1 MKYITIFGSSRCVQG
16 DQEYI
21 FAESL
26 GNMLGKLGHNVA
38 TGGYQGTM
46 EAISKGASK
55 YNVSVIG
62 VTVPSLFSNMSKDS
76 FEVKANEFINK
87 EIKTESLSSRIH
99 HLLENSKAI
108 IVLPGKIG
116 TLTELIVAWNTNYLY
131 NISKDKDVIP
141 IFLKKDYWKEIID
154 NMPEDMELSNN
165 FLEYYENV
173 EDLEKFIEKL
183 D

>member
-1 MKYITIFGSSRCVQG
+1 MILRKTLIFSQNR
-16 DQEYI
+16 D
-21 FAESL
+21 L
-26 GNMLGKLGHNVA
+26 LGHA
-38 TGGYQGTM
+38 KP
-46 EAISKGASK
+46 SK
-55 YNVSVIG
+55 
-62 VTVPSLFSNMSKDS
+62 TTCFSMMITKNDRARRRS
-76 FEVKANEFINK
+76 K
-87 EIKTESLSSRIH
+87 EIQTESLSDRIH

-116 TLTELIVAWNTNYLY
+116 TLTELFVAWNTNYLY
-131 NISKDKDVIP
+131 NISNDKDVVP

-165 FLEYYENV
+165 FFEYYEND

>member
-1 MKYITIFGSSRCVQG
+1 MKHITIFGSSRCVKG

-46 EAISKGASK
+46 EAVSKGASK
-55 YNVSVIG
+55 HRVSVIG

>member
-154 NMPEDMELSNN
+154 NMPKDMELSNN

>member
-141 IFLKKDYWKEIID
+141 IFLKKDYWKGIID

>member
-16 DQEYI
+16 EQEYI

-55 YNVSVIG
+55 HNVSVIG

-141 IFLKKDYWKEIID
+141 IFLKKKYWKEIID
-154 NMPEDMELSNN
+154 NMPRDMELDSN
-165 FLEYYENV
+165 FLKYYKNV
-173 EDLEKFIEKL
+173 EELEKFIEKL

>member
-1 MKYITIFGSSRCVQG
+1 MKHITVFGSSRCVKG

-21 FAESL
+21 FAESI
-26 GNMLGKLGHNVA
+26 GSMLGKLGLNVA

-55 YNVSVIG
+55 HAVSVIG

-76 FEVKANEFINK
+76 FEVKANEYISK
-87 EIKTESLSSRIH
+87 EIQTESLSDRIH

-131 NISKDKDVIP
+131 NISNDKDVIP
-141 IFLKKDYWKEIID
+141 IFLKKDYWKDIID

>member
-1 MKYITIFGSSRCVQG
+1 MKHVTVFGSSRCVKG

-21 FAESL
+21 FAESI

-46 EAISKGASK
+46 EAISKGAGK
-55 YNVSVIG
+55 HAVSVIG

-76 FEVKANEFINK
+76 FEVKANEYINK
-87 EIKTESLSSRIH
+87 EIKAESLSDRIH
-99 HLLENSKAI
+99 HLLKNSKAI

-131 NISKDKDVIP
+131 NISNDKEVCQ
-141 IFLKKDYWKEIID
+141 F
-154 NMPEDMELSNN
+154 
-165 FLEYYENV
+165 F
-173 EDLEKFIEKL
+173 
-183 D
+183 

>member
-1 MKYITIFGSSRCVQG
+1 VKYITIFGSSRCVQG

-154 NMPEDMELSNN
+154 NMPKDMELSNN

>member
-1 MKYITIFGSSRCVQG
+1 MKHITIFGSSRCVKG

-55 YNVSVIG
+55 HNVSVIG
-62 VTVPSLFSNMSKDS
+62 VTVPSLFSNMSKNS
-76 FEVKANEFINK
+76 FEVKANKFINK
-87 EIKTESLSSRIH
+87 EIKTESLSIRIH

-141 IFLKKDYWKEIID
+141 IFLKKKYWKEIID
-154 NMPEDMELSNN
+154 NMPKDMELNSN
-165 FLEYYENV
+165 FFEYYKNV
-173 EDLEKFIEKL
+173 EELEKFIEKL

>member
-1 MKYITIFGSSRCVQG
+1 MKHITVFGSSRCVKG

-21 FAESL
+21 FAESI
-26 GNMLGKLGHNVA
+26 GSMLGKLGLNVA

-55 YNVSVIG
+55 HAVSVIG

-76 FEVKANEFINK
+76 FEVKANEYISK
-87 EIKTESLSSRIH
+87 EIQTESLSDRIH

-131 NISKDKDVIP
+131 NISNDKDVIP
-141 IFLKKDYWKEIID
+141 IFLKKDYWKDIID

-165 FLEYYENV
+165 FLKYYENV
-173 EDLEKFIEKL
+173 GDLEKFIEKL

>member
-1 MKYITIFGSSRCVQG
+1 MKHITVFGSSRCVKG

-21 FAESL
+21 FAESI
-26 GNMLGKLGHNVA
+26 GSMLGKLGLNVA

-55 YNVSVIG
+55 HAVSVIG

-76 FEVKANEFINK
+76 FEVKANEYISK
-87 EIKTESLSSRIH
+87 EIQTESLSDRIH

-131 NISKDKDVIP
+131 NISNDKDVIP

-165 FLEYYENV
+165 FLKYYENV
-173 EDLEKFIEKL
+173 GDLEKFIEKL

>member
-55 YNVSVIG
+55 HNVSVIG

-141 IFLKKDYWKEIID
+141 IFLKKKYWKEIID
-154 NMPEDMELSNN
+154 NMPKDMELNSN
-165 FLEYYENV
+165 FFEYYKNV
-173 EDLEKFIEKL
+173 EELEKFIEKL

>member
-1 MKYITIFGSSRCVQG
+1 MN
-16 DQEYI
+16 DD
-21 FAESL
+21 
-26 GNMLGKLGHNVA
+26 N
-38 TGGYQGTM
+38 
-46 EAISKGASK
+46 
-55 YNVSVIG
+55 
-62 VTVPSLFSNMSKDS
+62 
-76 FEVKANEFINK
+76 FEVNANEYINK
-87 EIKTESLSSRIH
+87 EIKTESLSKRIH
-99 HLLENSKAI
+99 YLLENSKAI
-108 IVLPGKIG
+108 VVRPGKIG

>member
-1 MKYITIFGSSRCVQG
+1 
-16 DQEYI
+16 
-21 FAESL
+21 
-26 GNMLGKLGHNVA
+26 MLGKLGHNVA

-55 YNVSVIG
+55 HNVSVIG
-62 VTVPSLFSNMSKDS
+62 VTVPSLFSNMSKNS
-76 FEVKANEFINK
+76 FEVKANKFINK
-87 EIKTESLSSRIH
+87 EIKTESLSIRIH

-141 IFLKKDYWKEIID
+141 IFLKKKYWKEIID
-154 NMPEDMELSNN
+154 NMPKDMELNSN
-165 FLEYYENV
+165 FFEYYKNV
-173 EDLEKFIEKL
+173 EELEKFIEKL

>member
-1 MKYITIFGSSRCVQG
+1 MKHVTVFGSSRCVKG

-21 FAESL
+21 FAESI

-55 YNVSVIG
+55 HAVSVIG

-76 FEVKANEFINK
+76 FEVKANEYISK
-87 EIKTESLSSRIH
+87 EIQTESLSDRIH

-131 NISKDKDVIP
+131 NISNFYI
-141 IFLKKDYWKEIID
+141 IFLIDVKKAFFYRIKLNEFVY
-154 NMPEDMELSNN
+154 SSVN
-165 FLEYYENV
+165 FTVSFN
-173 EDLEKFIEKL
+173 
-183 D
+183 

>member
-1 MKYITIFGSSRCVQG
+1 MKHITVFGSSRCVKG

-21 FAESL
+21 FAESI
-26 GNMLGKLGHNVA
+26 GSMLGKLGLNVA

-55 YNVSVIG
+55 HAVSVIG

-76 FEVKANEFINK
+76 FEVKANEYISK
-87 EIKTESLSSRIH
+87 EIQTESLSDRIH

-131 NISKDKDVIP
+131 NISNDKDVIP

-154 NMPEDMELSNN
+154 NMPKDMELSNN

-173 EDLEKFIEKL
+173 GDLEKFIEKL

>member
-1 MKYITIFGSSRCVQG
+1 VKYITIFGSSRCVQG

>member
-1 MKYITIFGSSRCVQG
+1 MKHITVFGSSRCIKG

-21 FAESL
+21 FAESI
-26 GNMLGKLGHNVA
+26 GSMLGKLGLNVA

-55 YNVSVIG
+55 HAVSVIG

-76 FEVKANEFINK
+76 FEVKANEYISK
-87 EIKTESLSSRIH
+87 EIQTESLSDRIH

-131 NISKDKDVIP
+131 NISNDKDVIP
-141 IFLKKDYWKEIID
+141 IFLKKDYWKDIID
-154 NMPEDMELSNN
+154 NMPKDMELSYN
-165 FLEYYENV
+165 FLEYYEV
-173 EDLEKFIEKL
+173 QS
-183 D
+183 

>member
-1 MKYITIFGSSRCVQG
+1 MKHITVFGSSRCVKG

-21 FAESL
+21 FAESI
-26 GNMLGKLGHNVA
+26 GSMLGKLGLNVA

-55 YNVSVIG
+55 HAVSVIG

-76 FEVKANEFINK
+76 FEVKANEYISK
-87 EIKTESLSSRIH
+87 EIQTESLSDRIH
-99 HLLENSKAI
+99 HLLKNSKAI

-131 NISKDKDVIP
+131 NISNDKDVIP
-141 IFLKKDYWKEIID
+141 IFLKKDYWKDIID
-154 NMPEDMELSNN
+154 NMPKDMELSNN

-173 EDLEKFIEKL
+173 WDLEKFIKKL

>member
-1 MKYITIFGSSRCVQG
+1 MKHITVFGSSRCVKG

-21 FAESL
+21 FAESI
-26 GNMLGKLGHNVA
+26 GSMLGKLGLNVA

-55 YNVSVIG
+55 HAVSVIG

-76 FEVKANEFINK
+76 FEVKANEYISK
-87 EIKTESLSSRIH
+87 EIQTESLSDRIH

-131 NISKDKDVIP
+131 NISNDKDVIP

>member
-1 MKYITIFGSSRCVQG
+1 MKHVTVFGSSRCVKG

-21 FAESL
+21 FAESI

-55 YNVSVIG
+55 HAVSVIG

-76 FEVKANEFINK
+76 FEVKANEYISK
-87 EIKTESLSSRIH
+87 EIQTESLSDRIH

-131 NISKDKDVIP
+131 NISNDKEVMP
-141 IFLKKDYWKEIID
+141 IFLKKDYWEDIIN
-154 NMPEDMELSNN
+154 NMPKDMELSNN
-165 FLEYYENV
+165 FLEY
-173 EDLEKFIEKL
+173 
-183 D
+183 

>member
-1 MKYITIFGSSRCVQG
+1 MKHITVFGSSRCVKG

-21 FAESL
+21 FAESI
-26 GNMLGKLGHNVA
+26 GSMLGKLGLNVA

-55 YNVSVIG
+55 HAVSVIG

-76 FEVKANEFINK
+76 FEVKANEYISK
-87 EIKTESLSSRIH
+87 EIQTESLSDRIH

-116 TLTELIVAWNTNYLY
+116 TLTAVSYTHLTLPTICSV
-131 NISKDKDVIP
+131 
-141 IFLKKDYWKEIID
+141 
-154 NMPEDMELSNN
+154 
-165 FLEYYENV
+165 
-173 EDLEKFIEKL
+173 
-183 D
+183 

>member
-1 MKYITIFGSSRCVQG
+1 VKHITIFGSSRCVKG

-46 EAISKGASK
+46 EAVSKGASK
-55 YNVSVIG
+55 HRVRVIG

-76 FEVKANEFINK
+76 FEVKANEYINK
-87 EIKTESLSSRIH
+87 EIKTESLSNRIH

-131 NISKDKDVIP
+131 NISKDKEVIP
-141 IFLKKDYWKEIID
+141 IFLKKNYWIEIID

-165 FLEYYENV
+165 FLEYYENI
-173 EDLEKFIEKL
+173 EDLEKFIKKL

>member
-55 YNVSVIG
+55 HNVSVIG

-141 IFLKKDYWKEIID
+141 IFLKKKYWKEIID
-154 NMPEDMELSNN
+154 NMPRDMELDSN
-165 FLEYYENV
+165 FLKYYKNV
-173 EDLEKFIEKL
+173 EELEKFIEKL

>member
-1 MKYITIFGSSRCVQG
+1 
-16 DQEYI
+16 
-21 FAESL
+21 
-26 GNMLGKLGHNVA
+26 
-38 TGGYQGTM
+38 
-46 EAISKGASK
+46 
-55 YNVSVIG
+55 
-62 VTVPSLFSNMSKDS
+62 MSKDS

-99 HLLENSKAI
+99 RLLENSKAI
-108 IVLPGKIG
+108 VVLPGKIG

-154 NMPEDMELSNN
+154 NMPKDMELSNN

>member
-1 MKYITIFGSSRCVQG
+1 
-16 DQEYI
+16 
-21 FAESL
+21 
-26 GNMLGKLGHNVA
+26 
-38 TGGYQGTM
+38 
-46 EAISKGASK
+46 
-55 YNVSVIG
+55 
-62 VTVPSLFSNMSKDS
+62 MSKDS

-154 NMPEDMELSNN
+154 NMPKDMELSNN

>member
-1 MKYITIFGSSRCVQG
+1 
-16 DQEYI
+16 
-21 FAESL
+21 
-26 GNMLGKLGHNVA
+26 MLGKLGHNVA

-55 YNVSVIG
+55 HNVSVIG

-141 IFLKKDYWKEIID
+141 IFLKKKYWKEIID
-154 NMPEDMELSNN
+154 NMPKDMELNSN
-165 FLEYYENV
+165 FFEYYKNV
-173 EDLEKFIEKL
+173 EELEKFIEKL